1 MKEYFLINRNKYRSR
16 LIKWASRF
24 TARLKG
30 NVEKCQ
36 NSVYSNR
43 KGAYAA
49 HAFCS
54 THGKER
60 EGRQRR
66 GGVGWGEASTESC
79 GRRVIVLTD
88 LEVALDAVLAA
99 LAVVDLTRV
108 VVVHNFDELS

>member
-1 MKEYFLINRNKYRSR
+1 MS
-16 LIKWASRF
+16 
-24 TARLKG
+24 
-30 NVEKCQ
+30 EK
-36 NSVYSNR
+36 YSNR

-60 EGRQRR
+60 ERRQRR
-66 GGVGWGEASTESC
+66 GGVGEASTESC